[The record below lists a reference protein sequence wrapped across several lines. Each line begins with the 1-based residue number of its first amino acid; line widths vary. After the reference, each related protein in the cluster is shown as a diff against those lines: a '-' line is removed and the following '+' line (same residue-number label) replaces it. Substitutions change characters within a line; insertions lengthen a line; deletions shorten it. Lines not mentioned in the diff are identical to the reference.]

1 MNEIYFRANSHG
13 TQPEKLDNFPILKG
27 INARIPF
34 VANSKIIGGS
44 RPSDKGGGGGHPDPE
59 NRGGPV
65 YKKGSGLSGLS
76 FVKGEGGGG
85 APLDPPLKMVDELN
99 PLQNP
104 TQHTDTSRVV
114 QKAQLDQNKYL
125 WSGRPGFN
133 SEAQRI

>member
-1 MNEIYFRANSHG
+1 M
-13 TQPEKLDNFPILKG
+13 
-27 INARIPF
+27 
-34 VANSKIIGGS
+34 
-44 RPSDKGGGGGHPDPE
+44 
-59 NRGGPV
+59 
-65 YKKGSGLSGLS
+65 
-76 FVKGEGGGG
+76 KGEGGG